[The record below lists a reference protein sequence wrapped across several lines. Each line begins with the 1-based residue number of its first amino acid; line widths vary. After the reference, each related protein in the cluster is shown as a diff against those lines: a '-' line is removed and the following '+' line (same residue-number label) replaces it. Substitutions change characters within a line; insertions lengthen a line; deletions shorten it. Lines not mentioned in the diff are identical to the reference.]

1 MTKRI
6 FRSILA
12 VAMTVLL
19 ASLVL
24 IVGVLHGYFQDQTG
38 SELASL
44 AEYIAHGVEEIG
56 EDYLAE
62 DLPGGYRVT
71 WVDADGTVLFDNR
84 QDAGG
89 HGGPRPAGRRS
100 GGQAA
105 LGRGRAVR
113 YSETLSQA
121 TVYSALRLTDG
132 SVLRL
137 ATTQYSVWMLVLQA
151 LQPVA
156 AGDPAGAVP
165 GPVAG
170 GPAVP
175 AAGGAHQRH
184 RPRTPGGPGDL
195 RGAGPHCG
203 QDPQPEP
210 ADPAAAGG
218 SAPPAGGVRLH
229 HGAHERGLLVIDQ
242 ETRVLSFNAAALR
255 LLRCPAPAEEG
266 ESVLAL
272 NREAGFRRCVEEA
285 LAGRRCEELL
295 EQDDACCRIF
305 ANPVEQDGQLTGA
318 VLIIVD
324 VTEQERREILRR
336 EFAAN
341 VSHELKTPLT
351 SILGTAEIL
360 RDGLVQPGDIAHFAG
375 NIHREAQRL
384 IGLVNDIIE
393 LSRLDEG
400 GPTAE
405 WVPVDLRQVA
415 QSVVEQLA
423 PAAER
428 KHVTVTLAGECAPIR
443 GVPQIVEEVIYNLC
457 DNAIAYNR
465 PGGSVRITLTRSPA
479 EAAGSPWR
487 TPASAS
493 PGRCRAGCSSG
504 STGWTRATPA
514 AARGWASPSSS
525 TGRPIWAA
533 GWSSA
538 ASPAAEA
545 PFRSPSRRS
554 GHKGLQFRRT
564 CGRIVGDQSK
574 GWEDADL
581 TFLFL
586 A

>member
-1 MTKRI
+1 MMKKQI
-6 FRSILA
+6 FRSILG
-12 VAMTVLL
+12 VALLVLL

-24 IVGVLHGYFQDQTG
+24 IVGVLHGYFQDRVLQ
-38 SELASL
+38 ELSQAT
-44 AEYIAHGVEEIG
+44 AYIAHGVENEGIS
-56 EDYLAE
+56 YLT
-62 DLPGGYRVT
+62 DGLPGYDRVT
-71 WVDADGTVLFDNR
+71 LVAADGEVLFDNWE
-84 QDAGG
+84 DAGDLED
-89 HGGPRPAGRRS
+89 HAGREEI
-100 GGQAA
+100 QEAMQ
-105 LGRGRAVR
+105 LGRGSAVR

-156 AGDPAGAVP
+156 VVVLAALCLALWLASRLSRQLVAPINAIDPGHLEDRETYEELAPIVGKIRSQNQQI
-165 GPVAG
+165 
-170 GPAVP
+170 
-175 AAGGAHQRH
+175 QRQLA
-184 RPRTPGGPGDL
+184 DL
-195 RGAGPHCG
+195 RRQREEFASITEHMS
-203 QDPQPEP
+203 E
-210 ADPAAAGG
+210 
-218 SAPPAGGVRLH
+218 
-229 HGAHERGLLVIDQ
+229 GLLVIDK

-255 LLRCPAPAEEG
+255 LLRVDGPAEAG

-272 NREAGFRRCVEEA
+272 NREAGFRRCVEES

-295 EQDDACCRIF
+295 EHDDACCRVF

-324 VTEQERREILRR
+324 VTEQERREMLRR

-351 SILGTAEIL
+351 SVLGTAEIL
-360 RDGLVQPGDIAHFAG
+360 RDGLVKPGDVAHFAG

-423 PAAER
+423 PAAE
-428 KHVTVTLAGECAPIR
+428 KKQVTVTLEGECGAIQ

-465 PGGSVRITLTRSPA
+465 PGGSVRITLTRTA
-479 EAAGSPWR
+479 EERRISVADTGIGIPREMQGRVFERFYRVDKSHPSGGTGLGLSIVKHGAAYLGGRVELES
-487 TPASAS
+487 T
-493 PGRCRAGCSSG
+493 PGRG
-504 STGWTRATPA
+504 STFTLIFPRKG
-514 AARGWASPSSS
+514 
-525 TGRPIWAA
+525 
-533 GWSSA
+533 
-538 ASPAAEA
+538 EA
-545 PFRSPSRRS
+545 
-554 GHKGLQFRRT
+554 
-564 CGRIVGDQSK
+564 
-574 GWEDADL
+574 
-581 TFLFL
+581 
-586 A
+586 